1 MKSSALTGG
10 AVALAANANL
20 TWAAS
25 DTIRVGV
32 VGCGKRGAA
41 AAQDCV
47 KAAPGVKVVAV
58 ADALGN
64 RAAALAKTFSVAKD
78 HCFGGLDAYKKLMA
92 LDDVDLVILAT
103 PPGFRPQQ
111 FAEAVEQGKHVFMEA
126 PAAVCSAGVEMVAEA
141 AKKAADKKLTVIAGT
156 QRRHDPV
163 YVETMKRIHGG
174 AIGDIVS
181 AQCYCNTG
189 AAPVQKRQAGES
201 DVEWQIR
208 NWRYIK
214 WLSGDIIVT
223 NHVHNIDVIN
233 WAFQAGPEMMQ
244 GLGNKQGVSGEEYGN
259 TYDHF
264 GVEFVYPNDVLTMSI
279 CRAMDDTD
287 GLVAERVAGT
297 KGTSNCCG
305 IIQGENAWQYTGP
318 KVNPYAQEQV
328 DLIKSIR
335 AGAGVNEGR
344 QIADSTLTAIMA
356 RESSYM
362 RMRFKA
368 SWFVSKSTLNL
379 LPPASLTLKGSKDLA
394 ALAVPGK
401 YQLLGSTSTPP
412 PKPPKKGGKK
422 GGRKDKKKA

>member
-1 MKSSALTGG
+1 MTGG
-10 AVALAANANL
+10 AVALASNANL
-20 TWAAS
+20 TWAAGS

-58 ADALGN
+58 ADAFAD
-64 RAAALAKTFSVAKD
+64 RAVALKNTFSVAND

-111 FAEAVEQGKHVFMEA
+111 FAAAVEQGKHVFMEA
-126 PAAVCSAGVEMVAEA
+126 PAAVCSAGVDMVSEA

-156 QRRHDPV
+156 QRRHDPA
-163 YVETMKRIHGG
+163 YVETMKRIHDG

-181 AQCYCNTG
+181 AQCYWNAG
-189 AAPVQKRQAGES
+189 APPVQKRKAGES

-214 WLSGDIIVT
+214 WLSGDIIVAT
-223 NHVHNIDVIN
+223 HVHNIDVIN
-233 WAFQAGPEMMQ
+233 WAFKAGPEMVQ
-244 GLGNKQGVSGEEYGN
+244 GLGNKQGVSGDEYGN

-279 CRAMDDTD
+279 CRQMDDTD
-287 GLVAERVAGT
+287 GLIAENVAGS

-305 IIQGENAWQYTGP
+305 IIKGENAWQYTGP
-318 KVNPYAQEQV
+318 KTNPYAQEQI

-335 AGAGVNEGR
+335 SGAGVNEGQ

-379 LPPASLTLKGSKDLA
+379 LPAASLKLKGSKDLA

-401 YQLLGSTSTPP
+401 YQLLSSTPAEP

-422 GGRKDKKKA
+422 GGKKGKKTT